1 MGHPFG
7 AVGEQLFGAVH
18 AFGVAEDQLFGAVHA
33 FGVAGSQFA
42 CFGDYPASF
51 SDRLQCRAGEPFRLI
66 LPIGD
71 LGEML
76 LCLIQAVC
84 IMLGG
89 AHGGFSCGPGP
100 GRVGVAGHF
109 FVSLHYTKTERSFQ
123 CDWPVRR
130 LGFRLKGDWF
140 RAILQWLA
148 VSNCN
153 FNTSIREG
161 TRKVAKDFNT
171 LIRSAYL
178 ALQNTQA
185 VLRVLSRIDVR

>member
-51 SDRLQCRAGEPFRLI
+51 SDRSQCRAGEPFRLI

-71 LGEML
+71 LGKKL
-76 LCLIQAVC
+76 LYLIQAVC
-84 IMLGG
+84 VMLGG

-100 GRVGVAGHF
+100 GRVGVAGLFLSHSIIPRQNGRSNAIGRSDGLD
-109 FVSLHYTKTERSFQ
+109 FVKKGT
-123 CDWPVRR
+123 
-130 LGFRLKGDWF
+130 GFG
-140 RAILQWLA
+140 QYC
-148 VSNCN
+148 S
-153 FNTSIREG
+153 G
-161 TRKVAKDFNT
+161 
-171 LIRSAYL
+171 
-178 ALQNTQA
+178 
-185 VLRVLSRIDVR
+185 